1 MTRIAIYH
9 GRGSQV
15 RTNNYAEQTALFVA
29 KQYPQKNWYEGI
41 FTIQL
46 LIKGICIQ
54 RIQIFLE
61 KLHYG
66 LVSLKKIIV

>member
-1 MTRIAIYH
+1 MD
-9 GRGSQV
+9 GGSQV

-29 KQYPQKNWYEGI
+29 KQYPQKNWYERDI
-41 FTIQL
+41 YYTTAD
-46 LIKGICIQ
+46 KGDCIQ

-61 KLHYG
+61 NLHYG